1 MAKVYMAT
9 LTELYNHPGL
19 LLTAH
24 RGASFESAENTI
36 PAFDAAIQA
45 GAHFIEFDLYV
56 SKDGVP
62 VVLHDHTIDRTSN
75 GSGRPEDLL
84 LEEMRGYNFSYF
96 HHGERHAEPLFAEL
110 PLPTFE
116 EVLRRYRGKVCM
128 NIQLNGKPDENGIR
142 EICRLYKEYDMTERG
157 YLTIAWLDTIEAV
170 RNYAPDIEYC
180 YTPKMMDR
188 AKIESLETCARMG
201 CRFVQP
207 VRGYISEE
215 TFAACRR
222 LGLRANVFFS
232 DDPAE
237 ARSFMEMGADSL
249 LTNKIELLAAELL

>member
-1 MAKVYMAT
+1 MAT

-62 VVLHDHTIDRTSN
+62 VVLHDKTIDRTSN

-84 LEEMRGYNFSYF
+84 LEEMRGFNFSYF
-96 HHGERHAEPLFAEL
+96 HHGERHAEPLFADVT
-110 PLPTFE
+110 LPTFE
-116 EVLRRYRGKVCM
+116 EVLRRYHDKVCM

-142 EICRLYKEYDMTERG
+142 EICRLYKEYDMTEHG
-157 YLTIAWLDTIEAV
+157 YLTIAWLDTIEEV
-170 RNYAPDIEYC
+170 RNYSPDIEYC
-180 YTPKMMDR
+180 YTQKMADR

-207 VRGYISEE
+207 VRSYISEE

-222 LGLRANVFFS
+222 LGLRANVFYS

-249 LTNKIELLAAELL
+249 LTNKIELMVAELL

>member
-1 MAKVYMAT
+1 MAT

-36 PAFDAAIQA
+36 PAFDAAVKA

-62 VVLHDHTIDRTSN
+62 VVLHDRTIDRTSN
-75 GSGRPEDLL
+75 GSGRPEDLTL
-84 LEEMRGYNFSYF
+84 DEMREFNFTYF
-96 HHGERHAEPLFAEL
+96 HHGERHEEPLFSKIT
-110 PLPTFE
+110 LPTFE
-116 EVLRRYRGKVCM
+116 KVLRRYRGNVCM

-142 EICRLYKEYDMTERG
+142 EICRLYKEYDMVECG

-170 RNYAPDIEYC
+170 RNYSPDIEIC

-188 AKIESLETCARMG
+188 AKVESLEMCAKMG

-207 VRGYISEE
+207 VRGYICEE
-215 TFAACRR
+215 TFATCRR
-222 LGLRANVFFS
+222 LGLRANVFYS
-232 DDPAE
+232 DEPEE
-237 ARSFMEMGADSL
+237 AREFMAMGADSL
-249 LTNKIELLAAELL
+249 LTNKIELMTAELL